1 MSSKNCLIVLFGGQS
16 AEHYVSCVSARHVIE
31 AANPELYDVIPVG
44 IDRNGDWHLAEKAI
58 EDLGTGNLGKALE
71 PAGPMWNPMT
81 QLAIAPLK
89 KLLFFL
95 YFMVHSVKMEQFK
108 DFWKLWM
115 CHI

>member
-58 EDLGTGNLGKALE
+58 EDLGTGDLGNALE

-81 QLAIAPLK
+81 SARR
-89 KLLFFL
+89 
-95 YFMVHSVKMEQFK
+95 
-108 DFWKLWM
+108 WKRTSASETNAAAGGAYATVPTEYTAR
-115 CHI
+115 

>member
-58 EDLGTGNLGKALE
+58 EDLGTGDLGNALE
-71 PAGPMWNPMT
+71 PAGPMWNC
-81 QLAIAPLK
+81 
-89 KLLFFL
+89 LL
-95 YFMVHSVKMEQFK
+95 YTSPSPR
-108 DFWKLWM
+108 DRG
-115 CHI
+115 